1 MMGHAMVAGGNPAMK
16 APVASILASDL
27 AVGSIVK
34 LMEGGVAVEYLVVN
48 QGKPSGSSLYDDSCD
63 GTWLLRKHI
72 IENRVWDDGNVNKL
86 ESSDIHS
93 WLNSTMLL
101 KFDENAQNAINLIKI
116 PYRKGG
122 GTKGTFQ
129 TGENGL
135 QCKVFLL
142 SRREVGDGST
152 FDDGAKL
159 AFFELGSDTSAK
171 NKRIAYIDGNP
182 SEYWLRSVYPYS
194 TDYVYEVL
202 TSGIVSNTASELLR
216 GIRPALVIQ
225 KTALFERNSMVLIG
239 VA

>member
-1 MMGHAMVAGGNPAMK
+1 MGNTMICGAAPQMK
-16 APVASILASDL
+16 VPISVIKASDI
-27 AVGSIVK
+27 AVGSIVY
-34 LMEGGVAVEYLVVN
+34 LMENGTAVEYLVVN
-48 QGKPSGSSLYDDSCD
+48 QGKPSGSSLYADSCD

-86 ESSDIHS
+86 ESSDIHL

-101 KFDENAQNAINLIKI
+101 KFDENAQNAIKLIKI

-122 GTKGTFQ
+122 GTKGTFK

-142 SRREVGDGST
+142 SMREVGDGST

-182 SEYWLRSVYPYS
+182 SEYWLRSVHPYS

-202 TSGIVSNTASELLR
+202 TSGNVSNTASELLR